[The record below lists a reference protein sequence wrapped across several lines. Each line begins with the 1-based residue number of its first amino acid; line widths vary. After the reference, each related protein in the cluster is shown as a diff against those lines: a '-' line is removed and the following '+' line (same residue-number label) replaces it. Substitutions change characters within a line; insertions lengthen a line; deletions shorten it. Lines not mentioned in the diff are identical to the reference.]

1 MSRTFAWPY
10 QPSLTFVSR
19 FIVVQKFSERIFT
32 LAPHSNCGSCDRT
45 GIVCCCKQQ
54 IGRAHVCSMG
64 PKYLKCFRRK
74 KDRMEFVECLSHYNK
89 AIDAHTSLTHK
100 GIITHEKKKK
110 RKKKRTTMKAN
121 EKFQKCVRG
130 LKTAR
135 LVFAK
140 LRWNA
145 PRQILLYMKQTWS
158 RTPYYRLKSTL
169 KFHTNQWPHW
179 MQHVRS

>member
-1 MSRTFAWPY
+1 
-10 QPSLTFVSR
+10 
-19 FIVVQKFSERIFT
+19 
-32 LAPHSNCGSCDRT
+32 
-45 GIVCCCKQQ
+45 
-54 IGRAHVCSMG
+54 
-64 PKYLKCFRRK
+64 
-74 KDRMEFVECLSHYNK
+74 
-89 AIDAHTSLTHK
+89 
-100 GIITHEKKKK
+100 
-110 RKKKRTTMKAN
+110 MKAN

-140 LRWNA
+140 LRRNA

-158 RTPYYRLKSTL
+158 PTPYYRLKSTL

>member
-10 QPSLTFVSR
+10 QPSL
-19 FIVVQKFSERIFT
+19 T

-64 PKYLKCFRRK
+64 PKYVKCFRRK

-89 AIDAHTSLTHK
+89 AIDAHTSLIHK

-110 RKKKRTTMKAN
+110 KKKK
-121 EKFQKCVRG
+121 EKNNYESKREISEMRSRSENCTLG
-130 LKTAR
+130 ICKTSKECTKTNS
-135 LVFAK
+135 LVHETK
-140 LRWNA
+140 MESHT
-145 PRQILLYMKQTWS
+145 LLS
-158 RTPYYRLKSTL
+158 P
-169 KFHTNQWPHW
+169 
-179 MQHVRS
+179 